1 MSMPTLH
8 LLAALL
14 LAAAAVPWKG
24 GAAMTEFLD
33 PGRVHDGVLTLSQ
46 DQWRVLEPKSRDL
59 FAVAGYGGS
68 RAGRD
73 DGDFA
78 TAHADFQM
86 DGSAF
91 ADVAVRYKGHGT
103 FRQSRATLKRPFKL
117 DLNQFVRSNRLGGVS
132 KVRLNNNVADPSF
145 MNEVV
150 AYDLYREAGVPAP
163 RTAHARISV
172 VVPGLFERRF
182 LGLYT
187 LVENPDGD
195 WSEGW
200 FGAKKVMILK
210 PTSEALF
217 VHRGS
222 DWSRYREAYDP
233 KTSVLESQ
241 ASRVVGLSR
250 LVSEADD
257 TVFSRELPLYVDV
270 DEFARFM
277 AVTVGTSS
285 LDSIL
290 GRGGNLLVCLD
301 PATRRFVFAPWDLD
315 QAFGGVG
322 GLGTQE
328 QRERLSIEHP
338 WVGTNL
344 FLERVFKVDDFRT
357 AYRGHLRRFA
367 TVALDP
373 ERIQGRIEEIADRIR
388 PAVAEEGP
396 VALRR
401 FDAVRKGIAVAPVG
415 PNGELPDADVE
426 SRPTHPKPI
435 LSFAAARRASI
446 LSQLEGRDVGLR
458 IETGSVS
465 DADAVRRNAV
475 FAALAAA
482 LDADR
487 DGAVTRAEVSRSA
500 ERWFGEWAGSPGGV
514 LRLESL
520 LTGIGRLDGR
530 PGAARDEVVAA
541 VALEVLSRFDTD
553 RSGAVSRGEFAG
565 GWTGWYLLWDTTNSG
580 RLRVGELA
588 RCLGEL
594 VREDP

>member
-1 MSMPTLH
+1 MSIRTLQS
-8 LLAALL
+8 LAALL
-14 LAAAAVPWKG
+14 MAAAVVPMAAAA
-24 GAAMTEFLD
+24 ATEFLD
-33 PGRVHDGVLTLSQ
+33 PGRVHDCVLTLSH
-46 DQWRVLEPKSRDL
+46 DQWRVLEPKSRDIVASG
-59 FAVAGYGGS
+59 AVGALRG
-68 RAGRD
+68 GRD
-73 DGDFA
+73 EGDFA
-78 TAHADFQM
+78 TAHADLQM
-86 DGSAF
+86 DGSRL

-103 FRQSRATLKRPFKL
+103 FRQSKATLKRPFKL
-117 DLNQFVRSNRLGGVS
+117 DLNQFVRTNRLGGVS
-132 KVRLNNNVADPSF
+132 KVRLNNNEADPSF

-172 VVPGLFERRF
+172 VVPGLFSRRF

-187 LVENPDGD
+187 VVENPDGD

-241 ASRVVGLSR
+241 ASRVVDLSR
-250 LVSEADD
+250 LVTEADD
-257 TVFSRELPLYVDV
+257 DAFSRELPSFLDV

-338 WVGTNL
+338 WVGTNR
-344 FLERVFKVDDFRT
+344 FLERVFKVDAFRS
-357 AYRGHLRRFA
+357 AYRGHLGRFA
-367 TVALDP
+367 TAALDP
-373 ERIQGRIEEIADRIR
+373 DRLTGRIEEIANRIR
-388 PAVAEEGP
+388 PAVAEEGS

-415 PNGELPDADVE
+415 PNGELPDAGEE
-426 SRPTHPKPI
+426 SGRSYPKPI
-435 LSFAAARRASI
+435 LSFAAVRRESI
-446 LSQLEGRDVGLR
+446 LAQLDGRDPGLR
-458 IETGSVS
+458 IGPGGEPHANAG
-465 DADAVRRNAV
+465 RRRAV
-475 FAALAAA
+475 FTAFAAA

-500 ERWFGEWAGSPGGV
+500 DRWFGEWAGSPGGV
-514 LRLESL
+514 LRLDSL
-520 LTGIGRLDGR
+520 LAGIGRLAGL
-530 PGAARDEVVAA
+530 PGAERDEVVAA
-541 VALEVLSRFDTD
+541 VALEVLNRFDTD

-565 GWTGWYLLWDTTNSG
+565 GWTGWYLLWDARGSG
-580 RLRVGELA
+580 RLEVGELA
-588 RCLGEL
+588 RSLGEA
-594 VREDP
+594 VRSDP